1 MLKRVFNVGKISLVG
16 VVLNFLLIHG
26 VCAMEDVESG
36 NCINTSSETINKE
49 NEFVVAKYLDGDNM
63 LYSNNNAAV
72 GKFVKVDSGQ
82 YNVWLNFFKNKLL
95 REYNNLISDSDCA
108 EMVNKF
114 GLKPIKNINEVR
126 DVYKDSLN
134 AAREWLEYEL
144 ISKFLSKGLDVA
156 AVCSK
161 VCEFWISYIP
171 CYKNNVGLN
180 GYTFDGYNKLL
191 LAGESILNFDINGYK
206 KGVSC
211 TNNNFYR
218 HVLGGKC
225 PFCKL
230 MQFYKDL
237 DDNFEK
243 SLREYRGYDGSFDFS
258 KYFASPLWSHM
269 CLLTRGA
276 QMFVERY
283 KFLYENGYENYSEQ
297 YIKKLYTDNSGKIKT
312 NIEPSLRDYYDKT
325 KRDRY
330 DEIKRDY
337 YDKIKG
343 KSSPSVQFVCD
354 NFAKLVHDK
363 IKGKFPFFVQFVN
376 MFVLGFMC
384 SALVSI
390 KEMENDLFNN
400 SFAGSLK
407 YLDGYGCVNLRNNAG
422 KVIEDS
428 FNMDKFVSCFD
439 KRVEERL
446 KLTFKNIGD
455 ALRLAD
461 RGSYDMIRNSSIAK
475 LPLYDVIFK
484 FSKDR
489 DEEIISK
496 LFDFFK
502 SYIGSKFKRM
512 AYLISLGNIFNEEDF
527 VLSAKSFLSAND
539 YFKILKERED
549 FKSFL
554 IKNK

>member
-1 MLKRVFNVGKISLVG
+1 
-16 VVLNFLLIHG
+16 
-26 VCAMEDVESG
+26 
-36 NCINTSSETINKE
+36 
-49 NEFVVAKYLDGDNM
+49 
-63 LYSNNNAAV
+63 
-72 GKFVKVDSGQ
+72 
-82 YNVWLNFFKNKLL
+82 
-95 REYNNLISDSDCA
+95 
-108 EMVNKF
+108 
-114 GLKPIKNINEVR
+114 
-126 DVYKDSLN
+126 
-134 AAREWLEYEL
+134 
-144 ISKFLSKGLDVA
+144 
-156 AVCSK
+156 
-161 VCEFWISYIP
+161 
-171 CYKNNVGLN
+171 
-180 GYTFDGYNKLL
+180 
-191 LAGESILNFDINGYK
+191 
-206 KGVSC
+206 
-211 TNNNFYR
+211 
-218 HVLGGKC
+218 
-225 PFCKL
+225 

-376 MFVLGFMC
+376 MFVSGAMC

-400 SFAGSLK
+400 SFAGSSK
-407 YLDGYGCVNLRNNAG
+407 YLDGCGCVNLCNNAG

-455 ALRLAD
+455 KINSRD
-461 RGSYDMIRNSSIAK
+461 REYYNGFIVELTSGGDDRVCNDYYGYDESYKVVDFV
-475 LPLYDVIFK
+475 DDIFGFFYK
-484 FSKDR
+484 FID
-489 DEEIISK
+489 
-496 LFDFFK
+496 
-502 SYIGSKFKRM
+502 SKFKKM
-512 AYLISLGNIFNEEDF
+512 AYLISLGNIFNEDNCILSPKNF
-527 VLSAKSFLSAND
+527 LSAKD
-539 YFKILKERED
+539 YSKILKERED